1 MIIPSTTTLI
11 IVYLLSI
18 SVEEECGLHVYSF
31 HHHPDN
37 SLSLAHAY
45 ISVGGVQ
52 LA

>member
-18 SVEEECGLHVYSF
+18 SVEEECGLHDYSF

-37 SLSLAHAY
+37 SLSLVY

>member
-1 MIIPSTTTLI
+1 MIIPFTTTLI

-18 SVEEECGLHVYSF
+18 SVEEECSLHDYSF

-37 SLSLAHAY
+37 SLSLVY